1 MLTRPSAGTVIVLGS
16 IPALI
21 KERPPNESLP
31 WLNTINTVDLWMLYD
46 RSALGDMLTFLRI
59 IDTTVDVV
67 VLGEDW
73 DADPITRI
81 VLPITLVRET
91 PIVFSDGSAATP
103 DAVEGYLSEQTGT
116 AQDAVV
122 LPIHPAEPV
131 SATSAPG
138 RVADMSA
145 GGRAK
150 ERKEVQISLVPPG
163 PLRELS
169 VLYARGAKKYAAHN
183 WMNEGPWSWSYDAAM
198 RHLTTFWAG
207 EDYDAETGVK
217 HVINAAF
224 NLFALAH
231 AMEAHPGSDDRPPA
245 THYQGAIP
253 LQAAIDN
260 ILPTSTEAEET
271 NTAASG

>member
-31 WLNTINTVDLWMLYD
+31 WLDTINTVDLWMLYD
-46 RSALGDMLTFLRI
+46 RSALGDMLTFLHI

-73 DADPITRI
+73 DADPLTRI

-91 PIVFSDGSAATP
+91 PIMFSDGSAATL
-103 DAVEGYLSEQTGT
+103 DAVGGYLSEQTGT
-116 AQDAVV
+116 TQDAVV
-122 LPIHPAEPV
+122 LPIHPDVQSEPHPAEPV
-131 SATSAPG
+131 SATAAPG

-198 RHLTTFWAG
+198 RHLTAFWAG
-207 EDYDAETGVK
+207 EDYDAETG
-217 HVINAAF
+217 
-224 NLFALAH
+224 LT
-231 AMEAHPGSDDRPPA
+231 SSPP
-245 THYQGAIP
+245 
-253 LQAAIDN
+253 
-260 ILPTSTEAEET
+260 
-271 NTAASG
+271 